1 MCRWSEYKQQIIIL
15 GYELSSGVKKYFED
29 HAQLSEKAYF
39 FDSLLS
45 FGTPQIIWLCVLA
58 SARQFIEGTQPLC
71 KLARDSFLIW

>member
-1 MCRWSEYKQQIIIL
+1 MEWIQAANYNIRIWIVFWC
-15 GYELSSGVKKYFED
+15 KKYFED

-45 FGTPQIIWLCVLA
+45 FGTPQIIWLYVLA